1 MQDRAANERRVT
13 LEAQRAT
20 KEIDIPFD
28 AILLSNSAKE
38 LVRLPA
44 PTRST
49 HAGDRD
55 LHAVVSPGDVHRE
68 IAAHRIPV
76 DAEPLWIDFGLLL
89 QKRQRAPATE
99 REQVP
104 VVVFRMLA
112 IFEDLQRPRQDRVVV
127 SDVEL
132 TRIDRTPIGIGITR
146 LSTLDRIERS
156 LPRRSA
162 PVHRQ
167 PRVPAR
173 HQQLHFTQE
182 GPLPAT
188 VNVHDRR

>member
-1 MQDRAANERRVT
+1 
-13 LEAQRAT
+13 
-20 KEIDIPFD
+20 
-28 AILLSNSAKE
+28 
-38 LVRLPA
+38 
-44 PTRST
+44 
-49 HAGDRD
+49 
-55 LHAVVSPGDVHRE
+55 
-68 IAAHRIPV
+68 
-76 DAEPLWIDFGLLL
+76 
-89 QKRQRAPATE
+89 
-99 REQVP
+99 
-104 VVVFRMLA
+104 MLA

-182 GPLPAT
+182 GSLPAT